1 MKKLLLLLFALPLTF
16 YGQTVTDIAPG
27 NHVSIKIPGHTA
39 YTRTVILL
47 HAIYDGEQIPKN
59 LAAGTLVGIRGGGHD
74 RTELAYINT
83 SSSYTTTYGSV
94 TSINNYNNNGSY
106 ATEQWELKKVRYN
119 GTLYLALKVPYR
131 NAPFTSGFRFTGWAI
146 STAPEQMK
154 LISYYNTQQNE
165 VLHEEVY
172 NSLEDFTPNNA
183 AYHHYSKSVFSGKVG
198 IGTDLPDAKL
208 TVNGDIHTKEVK
220 VDLNGA
226 VAPDYVFKEGYE
238 LRSLEE
244 VQAHIKEKG
253 HLPGIPSAKEMEEE
267 GINLKE
273 MNLKLLEKV
282 EELTLYIFEL
292 KEENRQQER
301 LLETLIGKDK
311 TTCEENNS
319 KKTKDEK
326 DN

>member
-1 MKKLLLLLFALPLTF
+1 MKKLLLLLFAFPLTF

-27 NHVSIKIPGHTA
+27 NHVSINIPATGHTSYMRA
-39 YTRTVILL
+39 VILL
-47 HAIYDGEQIPKN
+47 HAIYDGELISKN
-59 LAAGTLVGIRGGGHD
+59 YAVGTLVALRGSGHD
-74 RTELAYINT
+74 RTNVAHINT
-83 SSSYTTTYGSV
+83 STGYTSTHGSV
-94 TSINNYNNNGSY
+94 TSVNNYNGSY
-106 ATEQWELKKVRYN
+106 ATEQWKLKKVRYN
-119 GTLYLALKVPYR
+119 GVLYLALEVPYR
-131 NAPFTSGFRFTGWAI
+131 NYQHNSGFRFTGWAKT
-146 STAPEQMK
+146 TAPEQMK
-154 LISYYNTQQNE
+154 LVSYYHTQQNE

-244 VQAHIKEKG
+244 VQAHIQEKG
-253 HLPGIPSAKEMEEE
+253 HLPGIPSAKEMGEE

-282 EELTLYIFEL
+282 EELTLYVISL
-292 KEENRQQER
+292 KEEVARLKQE
-301 LLETLIGKDK
+301 
-311 TTCEENNS
+311 
-319 KKTKDEK
+319 
-326 DN
+326 